1 MTDRQQ
7 EFEQQL
13 AELQRGY
20 RARLP
25 QRVAAIA
32 LAWNRLRESPGTGA
46 PAMDLQRLAHNL
58 AGSGTAFGF
67 PAVSKAAR
75 DLETAIEA
83 WPDAGDW
90 TVEEALAALHGIV
103 TELVGQ
109 DAGSAAA
116 VAGVVKPGPA
126 QDLVLMADPGSE
138 PCREL
143 VAQLGH
149 YGYRIEQV
157 QDSAALEQRLAEE
170 PPAALIVDMSHGR
183 GKCSGIEQVVHLQ
196 ESGVAL
202 PPVFYLS
209 DREDARTRLAG
220 VRAGGAGFFI
230 KPVDAIDLAAA
241 LERLVPHET
250 PEPGRVLIVDDDTVL
265 AARHALVLEQAGMHT
280 RVVNDPLRA
289 PEELADFHPDLVLME
304 LYMPECDGLE
314 LAAIIRQQ
322 EAYVGTSIVFLSSDT
337 DTSLHLHAL
346 RAGGDD
352 YLVKPMPPE
361 RLVASVAARVQRAR
375 TLNAFMARDS
385 LTGLYNHSRIEEQFL
400 RELARAHRL
409 GTPFAYAFIDLDHF
423 KQVNDVYGHAAG
435 DRVLMSLARLLV
447 HRLRRTDLVGRY
459 GGEEFIVVLPD
470 TDWEQA
476 VSIIDELRENFA
488 GIRHQIAGSEFR
500 VTFSAGVAGFPTFS
514 DAVALARAAD
524 QALYTAKRTGRNRVV
539 RAPLPRHG

>member
-20 RARLP
+20 RVRLP

-32 LAWNRLRESPGTGA
+32 LAWNRLREPPGTGEA
-46 PAMDLQRLAHNL
+46 ALDLQRLAHNL

-75 DLETAIEA
+75 NLEAAIET
-83 WPDAGDW
+83 WPGVGDGA
-90 TVEEALAALHGIV
+90 VEEALAVLHGIV
-103 TELVGQ
+103 TELAGQ
-109 DAGSAAA
+109 EAGSAAA
-116 VAGVVKPGPA
+116 AAGAVKTTPFL
-126 QDLVLMADPGSE
+126 DLVLVADPGSE

-143 VAQLGH
+143 TAQLGH
-149 YGYRIEQV
+149 YGYRIDQLR
-157 QDSAALEQRLAEE
+157 DSAALEQRLSQT
-170 PPAALIVDMSHGR
+170 PPAALIVDVSHGQGR
-183 GKCSGIEQVVHLQ
+183 FSGIEQMVHLQ
-196 ESGVAL
+196 ESGVVL

-241 LERLVPHET
+241 LERLIPHESQ
-250 PEPGRVLIVDDDTVL
+250 EPYRILIVDDDTAS
-265 AARHALVLEQAGMHT
+265 AARHALVLDQAGMRT
-280 RVVNDPLRA
+280 RVVDDPLRA
-289 PEELADFHPDLVLME
+289 PEELADFHPDLVLMD

-314 LAAIIRQQ
+314 LAAMIRQQ

-337 DTSLHLHAL
+337 DTSVHLDAL

-352 YLVKPMPPE
+352 YLVKPLPPE

-375 TLNAFMARDS
+375 TLNTFMARDS

-476 VSIIDELRENFA
+476 VSIIDELRESFA
-488 GIRHQIAGSEFR
+488 GIRHQVAGSEFR

-539 RAPLPRHG
+539 RAPLPRPG